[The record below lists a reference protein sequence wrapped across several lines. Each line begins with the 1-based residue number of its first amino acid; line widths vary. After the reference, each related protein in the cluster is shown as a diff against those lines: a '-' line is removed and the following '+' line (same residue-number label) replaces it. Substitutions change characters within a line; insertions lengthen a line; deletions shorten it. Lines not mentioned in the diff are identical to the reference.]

1 VLSHSPGTYIA
12 AVTAGLYAAAG
23 LIFLLEIVRQT
34 CREGGL
40 GIAHLGWPKRGTL
53 SVERYFTTAAL
64 FAIPA
69 VFVVS
74 AMQHQPNENW
84 QVSLGRL
91 AFMTTSLILG
101 IFAYRVFR
109 PSGPLMQDLVSR
121 GRVPWL
127 KSLRKVLYLAAI
139 VPTSVIVLLAAS
151 GFYFVAIRLAPVFGH
166 TIRFGLVL
174 LVINSAILRWML
186 FARRRL
192 AIQRA
197 LDRRKEQLEA
207 DKTDVS
213 GTSDVDGELVASSGA
228 AEIGLSEISEQNRR
242 LLRGAVLLSFGVGVW
257 YIWQDVLPAFRI
269 FDSIELWSVAATT
282 TEQVMVDGVERT
294 QQVIKMLP
302 ITLGSVIWSCL
313 IVVGTVTASRNLP
326 GFLEL
331 SLLQHLPFDAG
342 QRYAVTAVSKYLI
355 VSIGLVAAFSAIGI
369 GWSQV
374 QWLIAAMT
382 VGLGF
387 GLQEIFA
394 NFISGLI
401 ILLERPIRVGDT
413 VTIENITGRV
423 CRIQIRATTILDW
436 DRKELIVPNK
446 SFITNQLINWSLSDP
461 ILRLTIPV
469 GIAYGSDTALAENVL
484 MDVAAKNEFVLEEPA
499 SQVVFNEFGDS
510 SLTFQLRVFISS
522 IETYWRAQ
530 HSLHMQIDQAFR
542 DRGIEI
548 AFPQRDLHLRSV
560 TSAIPV
566 TVEPRS

>member
-1 VLSHSPGTYIA
+1 
-12 AVTAGLYAAAG
+12 
-23 LIFLLEIVRQT
+23 
-34 CREGGL
+34 
-40 GIAHLGWPKRGTL
+40 
-53 SVERYFTTAAL
+53 
-64 FAIPA
+64 
-69 VFVVS
+69 VV
-74 AMQHQPNENW
+74 
-84 QVSLGRL
+84 
-91 AFMTTSLILG
+91 
-101 IFAYRVFR
+101 
-109 PSGPLMQDLVSR
+109 
-121 GRVPWL
+121 
-127 KSLRKVLYLAAI
+127 
-139 VPTSVIVLLAAS
+139 
-151 GFYFVAIRLAPVFGH
+151 
-166 TIRFGLVL
+166 
-174 LVINSAILRWML
+174 
-186 FARRRL
+186 
-192 AIQRA
+192 
-197 LDRRKEQLEA
+197 
-207 DKTDVS
+207 
-213 GTSDVDGELVASSGA
+213 SSGA

-469 GIAYGSDTALAENVL
+469 GIAYGSDTALAESVL

-522 IETYWRAQ
+522 IETFWRAQ

-548 AFPQRDLHLRSV
+548 SFPQRDLHLRSV